1 VVVVVDKK
9 IVVVVVV
16 DNKIVVVVV
25 EKLDRMISHKFH

>member
-9 IVVVVVV
+9 IVVVVV

-25 EKLDRMISHKFH
+25 DKLDRMISHKFH

>member
-25 EKLDRMISHKFH
+25 DKLDRMISHKFH